1 MIDLFKR
8 PADAR
13 AVLAHLERGGRDAAR
28 VCRLAGGKEYLVLQE
43 HLGRLCGRGHIRS
56 LADCDAAVLYKLL
69 CVLGSKLVLRGARE
83 SYVAGHAPDFFA
95 LVKFRVRAL
104 LGVFAYPC
112 AANLFYLL
120 ERRNVDAVRVIDESA
135 RIARRDYFSAEAQ
148 SLLYGVGCDVARA
161 GDDDRLALDRVRVIL
176 EHLLNKIDKAVA
188 RCLCSCERAA
198 ERESLAR
205 EHALVLTRY
214 SLILTEH
221 IADFAPADP
230 DIARGNVGVRAYDAV
245 ERGHKALAEAHYLHL
260 ALALGVEVRAALAA
274 ANGKSGQRVF
284 EYLLEAEEFYNAHV
298 DRGMK
303 AQTAFIRAYRAVEL
317 DSVAAVCVNLARVVR
332 PRDAENRRPLRLNE
346 PFEQRPI
353 LIYPVRLD
361 NRANGIE
368 NLRRSLNELR
378 LSRVLLLNVKYHVVN
393 IAHIITPKT
402 ICGDKI
408 KTKNISRRQC
418 QIF

>member
-1 MIDLFKR
+1 MSQGT
-8 PADAR
+8 P
-13 AVLAHLERGGRDAAR
+13 
-28 VCRLAGGKEYLVLQE
+28 QT
-43 HLGRLCGRGHIRS
+43 
-56 LADCDAAVLYKLL
+56 
-69 CVLGSKLVLRGARE
+69 
-83 SYVAGHAPDFFA
+83 FFA

-112 AANLFYLL
+112 AADFFYLL
-120 ERRNVDAVRVIDESA
+120 ERFDIDAVRVIYKAA
-135 RIARRDYFSAEAQ
+135 RIARCDHFSAEAQ

-176 EHLLNKIDKAVA
+176 EHLFNEIDKTVA
-188 RCLCSCERAA
+188 GRLGSRERAA
-198 ERESLAR
+198 EREPLAR
-205 EHALVLTRY
+205 EHALVLPGY
-214 SLILTEH
+214 SLVLAEH
-221 IADFAPADP
+221 IADFAPADS

-274 ANGKSGQRVF
+274 ADGESGQRIF
-284 EYLLEAEEFYNAHV
+284 EYLLEAEKFYNAHV
-298 DRGMK
+298 DRGVE
-303 AQTAFIRAYRAVEL
+303 AQTAFIRTYRAVEL

-353 LIYPVRLD
+353 LICPVRLD

-408 KTKNISRRQC
+408 ETKNISRRQC

>member
-1 MIDLFKR
+1 MIDIYHNVIELVIDLFKR

-28 VCRLAGGKEYLVLQE
+28 VCRLAGGKEDFVLQE
-43 HLGRLCGRGHIRS
+43 NFGSFRSRGHVRT
-56 LADCDAAVLYKLL
+56 LADRDAAVLYQLF
-69 CVLGSKLVLRGARE
+69 CIFGAELVLRGARE
-83 SYVAGHAPDFFA
+83 SYVAGYAPDFFA

-104 LGVFAYPC
+104 FDIFAYPC
-112 AANLFYLL
+112 AADFFYLL

-135 RIARRDYFSAEAQ
+135 RIARRDHFSAEAYR
-148 SLLYGVGCDVARA
+148 LLYCIGCDIART
-161 GDDDRLALDRVRVIL
+161 GDDDRLALDRVRMVL
-176 EHLLNKIDKAVA
+176 EHLLNEIYKAVA
-188 RCLCSCERAA
+188 RCLCSRERAA

-205 EHALVLTRY
+205 EYALVLSCN
-214 SLILTEH
+214 SLVLAEH
-221 IADFAPADP
+221 VADFAPADP

-245 ERGHKALAEAHYLHL
+245 ERGHEALAEAHYLHL
-260 ALALGVEVRAALAA
+260 ALALGVEVRAAFAA
-274 ANGKSGQRVF
+274 ADGESRQRIF
-284 EYLLEAEEFYNAHV
+284 EYLLEAEKFYNAHV
-298 DRGMK
+298 DRGME
-303 AQTAFIRAYRAVEL
+303 AQTAFIRTYRAVEL
-317 DSVAAVCVNLARVVR
+317 NSVAAVCVNLARVVR

-353 LIYPVRLD
+353 LICPVRLD

-402 ICGDKI
+402 ICGK
-408 KTKNISRRQC
+408 K
-418 QIF
+418 

>member
-13 AVLAHLERGGRDAAR
+13 AVLAHLKRGGRDAAR

-43 HLGRLCGRGHIRS
+43 HLGRLCGRGHVRT
-56 LADCDAAVLYKLL
+56 LADRDASVLYKLI
-69 CVLGSKLVLRGARE
+69 CVLGSELVLRGARQ
-83 SYVAGHAPDFFA
+83 SYVAGHAPDLFA

-104 LGVFAYPC
+104 LGVFTYPC

-120 ERRNVDAVRVIDESA
+120 ERRNVDAVRVIYKAA
-135 RIARRDYFSAEAQ
+135 RVARRDNFAAEAQ

-176 EHLLNKIDKAVA
+176 EHLLNKIYKAVA
-188 RCLCSCERAA
+188 RCLCSRERAA
-198 ERESLAR
+198 EREPLAR
-205 EHALVLTRY
+205 EHALVLPGN
-214 SLILTEH
+214 SLVLTEH
-221 IADFAPADP
+221 VADFAPADS

-260 ALALGVEVRAALAA
+260 ALALGVEVRAAFAA
-274 ANGKSGQRVF
+274 ADGKSRQRIF
-284 EYLLEAEEFYNAHV
+284 EYLLEAEKFYNAHV
-298 DRGMK
+298 DRGVE
-303 AQTAFIRAYRAVEL
+303 AQTALVGAYCAVEL
-317 DSVAAVCVNLARVVR
+317 NSVAAVCVNLARVVR
-332 PRDAENRRPLRLNE
+332 PRDAENRSSLRLDE

-353 LIYPVRLD
+353 LICPVRLD

-402 ICGDKI
+402 ICGK
-408 KTKNISRRQC
+408 K
-418 QIF
+418 